1 MAFRLISLRHTGFTA
16 GALARGLVAATIAV
30 SLSWGGVLY
39 AANQSVQG
47 AKKTED
53 VGFDGDAP
61 TAILIEA
68 SSGSVLFE
76 KNADE
81 LRAPSSMMK
90 LVTAEVVFNAIKKGD
105 VKLTDE
111 YRISEN
117 AWRKGGAPSGGST
130 MFAAINSKVSVDD
143 LLHGAII
150 QSGND
155 ACIALAEGIAG
166 NERIFASD
174 FMTKRARELGMT
186 KSTFANS
193 NGLPDPGN
201 KMTVRELGMLARH
214 IILDF
219 PEFYKLFGEKEFTW
233 NKIRQP
239 NRNPL
244 LNSMEGADGLKTGYT
259 KEGGY
264 GMVGSAVQNGT
275 RLIVVVNGLE
285 DIEDRATEAKK
296 MLEWGFRNFE
306 TRTLIAADQQVGYAK
321 VFGGESRSVKL
332 VAKEPVKVMVHK
344 SGGDKLIA
352 RVVYNGPV
360 RAPVQAGQQVG
371 VVRVWRSGNIAVETP
386 VYAAEAVRHR
396 LDRAARDR
404 WRQRARDRHVP
415 RRRREALIMSE
426 STGQRPSGRGRF
438 ITFEGGEGT
447 GKSTQIKKL
456 ADRLG
461 AARLRTLVTRE
472 PGGSPGAEIMRHLVL
487 SGHGQAARP
496 RGRDAAV
503 CGRPRRPCP
512 HRDRACAQ
520 AGRLGPLRPLRRLDA
535 GLSGQ
540 PRQRAR
546 RADQCHAAGHDRR
559 SQAGPHHHPR
569 FAGRDRLGTRGGAAR
584 QRHARQVRGREA
596 RLPSGPARGLSQ
608 DRRGRA
614 CTLRADRRQ
623 FRS

>member
-1 MAFRLISLRHTGFTA
+1 MACRPPSLRRPRFTA
-16 GALARGLVAATIAV
+16 GALARGLIATV
-30 SLSWGGVLY
+30 LVVGMSWGGALL

-47 AKKTED
+47 AKKTDEA
-53 VGFDGDAP
+53 GFDGDAP

-90 LVTAEVVFNAIKKGD
+90 LMTAEVVFNAIRKGD
-105 VKLTDE
+105 IKLTDE

-117 AWRKGGAPSGGST
+117 AWRRGGAPSGGST

-155 ACIALAEGIAG
+155 ACIALAEAMAG
-166 NERIFASD
+166 NERIFAAD

-186 KSTFANS
+186 KSTFGNS

-201 KMTVRELGMLARH
+201 KMTVRELGILARH

-275 RLIVVVNGLE
+275 RLIVVVNGL
-285 DIEDRATEAKK
+285 DDPEDRATEAKM
-296 MLEWGFRNFE
+296 MLEWGFGNFE
-306 TRTLIAADQQVGYAK
+306 TRTLIAADQPVGYAK

-332 VAKEPVKVMVHK
+332 VAKNPVKVMVHK
-344 SGGDKLIA
+344 NGSDKLMA
-352 RVVYNGPV
+352 RIVYRGPV
-360 RAPVQAGQQVG
+360 RAPVEAGQQVG

-386 VYAAEAVRHR
+386 VYAAEA
-396 LDRAARDR
+396 
-404 WRQRARDRHVP
+404 
-415 RRRREALIMSE
+415 I
-426 STGQRPSGRGRF
+426 
-438 ITFEGGEGT
+438 GT
-447 GKSTQIKKL
+447 GST
-456 ADRLG
+456 
-461 AARLRTLVTRE
+461 V
-472 PGGSPGAEIMRHLVL
+472 
-487 SGHGQAARP
+487 
-496 RGRDAAV
+496 
-503 CGRPRRPCP
+503 
-512 HRDRACAQ
+512 
-520 AGRLGPLRPLRRLDA
+520 
-535 GLSGQ
+535 
-540 PRQRAR
+540 R
-546 RADQCHAAGHDRR
+546 RAIDGASELVIGMFRAGVEK
-559 SQAGPHHHPR
+559 
-569 FAGRDRLGTRGGAAR
+569 L
-584 QRHARQVRGREA
+584 
-596 RLPSGPARGLSQ
+596 
-608 DRRGRA
+608 
-614 CTLRADRRQ
+614 
-623 FRS
+623 